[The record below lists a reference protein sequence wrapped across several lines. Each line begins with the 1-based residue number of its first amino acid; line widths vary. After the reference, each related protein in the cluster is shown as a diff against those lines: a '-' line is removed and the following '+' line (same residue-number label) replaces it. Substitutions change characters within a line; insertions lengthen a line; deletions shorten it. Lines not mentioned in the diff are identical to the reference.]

1 VKIIAMSQD
10 ITDILVE
17 ELPPI
22 QSQLRIAVV
31 TETYPPEINGVALT
45 LKRVVDGLRANGHRV
60 QLVRPR
66 QAKDDM
72 TDMTDMPTQSGDVLT
87 RGMAIPNYPHLQLG
101 LPSRKRLEPL
111 WKLHRPDLVHIATEG
126 PLGWSALSVAR
137 KLRIPV
143 TSDFRTNFHA
153 YSSHYGMG
161 WLSKPIMA
169 YLKRFHNQTLT
180 TMVPTCGL
188 AERLTDAGF
197 ERLKVVARGVDSGLF
212 DPALRDPSLRAAWGV
227 QPQTPVMLCVGRLA
241 KEKNLPLLI
250 RGYAQAKLIRPDLRL
265 VLVGDG
271 PMRAELET
279 LAPDAIFT
287 GSLNRE
293 VLARHYAS
301 ADIFGFPSQ
310 SETFGNVV
318 LEAMASGLA
327 VVAFDYAAA
336 QENIE
341 HSRNGLLV
349 RVDDDEGFVQG
360 LIDLSKNDTL
370 QTQLRS
376 AARAK
381 ALGCDWQSII
391 TQIEA
396 VMQQAIAGATL
407 TPTRSSSVASHQ
419 VA

>member
-1 VKIIAMSQD
+1 MSQD
-10 ITDILVE
+10 ITHLLIED
-17 ELPPI
+17 LPAM

-31 TETYPPEINGVALT
+31 TETYPPEVNGVAIT
-45 LKRVVDGLRANGHRV
+45 LQRVVAGLRDRGHRV

-66 QAKDDM
+66 QTKDD
-72 TDMTDMPTQSGDVLT
+72 TQDRPALHGDVLT
-87 RGMAIPNYPHLQLG
+87 RGMAIPRYPHLQLG
-101 LPSRKRLEPL
+101 LPSRKRLESL
-111 WKLHRPDLVHIATEG
+111 WTLQRPDVVHIATEG
-126 PLGWSALSVAR
+126 PLGWSALRLAR

-169 YLKRFHNQTLT
+169 YLKRFHNNAMS
-180 TMVPTCGL
+180 TMVPTRGL
-188 AERLTDAGF
+188 AESLATAGF
-197 ERLKVVARGVDSGLF
+197 ERLKVVARGVDSTLF
-212 DPALRDPSLRAAWGV
+212 HPDLRDPTLRAAWGAA
-227 QPQTPVMLCVGRLA
+227 PNTPVVLCVGRLA

-250 RGYAQAKLIRPDLRL
+250 RAYAQAKLIRPDLRL

-271 PMRAELET
+271 PMRAELES

-318 LEAMASGLA
+318 LEAMASSLA

-336 QENIE
+336 QENID
-341 HSRNGLLV
+341 HSQNGLLA
-349 RVDDDEGFVQG
+349 RMGDNENFAQL
-360 LIDLSKNDTL
+360 LIDLTKNDSL
-370 QTQLRS
+370 QAQLRS

-381 ALGCDWQSII
+381 ALGCDWQSIVG
-391 TQIEA
+391 QIEV
-396 VMQQAIAGATL
+396 VMQQAVSGVMPTL
-407 TPTRSSSVASHQ
+407 SRSVASHQ
-419 VA
+419 MA

>member
-1 VKIIAMSQD
+1 M
-10 ITDILVE
+10 
-17 ELPPI
+17 

-72 TDMTDMPTQSGDVLT
+72 PNVPAQSGDVLT
-87 RGMAIPNYPHLQLG
+87 RGMALPNYPHLQLG

-111 WKLHRPDLVHIATEG
+111 WTRHRPDLVHIATEG

-169 YLKRFHNQTLT
+169 YLKRFHNHTFT
-180 TMVPTCGL
+180 TMVPTRGL
-188 AERLTDAGF
+188 AERLTAAGF
-197 ERLKVVARGVDSGLF
+197 ERLNVVARGVDSGLF
-212 DPALRDPSLRAAWGV
+212 NPALRDPSLRAAWGV
-227 QPQTPVMLCVGRLA
+227 QPHTPVMLCVGRLA

-271 PMRAELET
+271 PMRAELQT
-279 LAPDAIFT
+279 LVPDAIFT

-293 VLARHYAS
+293 VLAKHYAS

-336 QENIE
+336 QDNIE
-341 HSRNGLLV
+341 HSQNGLLV
-349 RVDDDEGFVQG
+349 RMDDDEGFVQG
-360 LIDLSKNDTL
+360 LIDLSKNDAL

-391 TQIEA
+391 AQIED
-396 VMQQAIAGATL
+396 VMQQAITGATL
-407 TPTRSSSVASHQ
+407 APMRSSSVASHQ
-419 VA
+419 MA

>member
-1 VKIIAMSQD
+1 M
-10 ITDILVE
+10 
-17 ELPPI
+17 

-66 QAKDDM
+66 QAKDLAQTLSAESD
-72 TDMTDMPTQSGDVLT
+72 DVLM
-87 RGMAIPNYPHLQLG
+87 RGMAIPHYPHLQLG

-111 WKLHRPDLVHIATEG
+111 WTLQRPDVVHIATEG
-126 PLGWSALSVAR
+126 PLGWSALRVAR

-153 YSSHYGMG
+153 YSTHYGMG

-180 TMVPTCGL
+180 TMVPTRGL

-212 DPALRDPSLRAAWGV
+212 NPALRDPSLRAAWGV

-250 RGYAQAKLIRPDLRL
+250 RAYAQAKLIRPDMRL

-293 VLARHYAS
+293 VLAKHYAS

-336 QENIE
+336 EENID
-341 HSRNGLLV
+341 HTRNGLLA
-349 RVDDDEGFVQG
+349 RIDDEEGFVRL
-360 LIDLSKNDTL
+360 LINLAKNDT
-370 QTQLRS
+370 QLTHLRN
-376 AARAK
+376 AARET
-381 ALGCDWQSII
+381 ALVCDWQTIVS
-391 TQIEA
+391 QIET
-396 VMQQAIAGATL
+396 VMNQAISGVSSTTQAPNSTSFNRASSDGVAT
-407 TPTRSSSVASHQ
+407 
-419 VA
+419 

>member
-1 VKIIAMSQD
+1 MSQD

-17 ELPPI
+17 ELPPM

-66 QAKDDM
+66 QAKDSM
-72 TDMTDMPTQSGDVLT
+72 PDMPALSGDVLT

-111 WKLHRPDLVHIATEG
+111 WTRQRPDLVHIATEG

-137 KLRIPV
+137 KLRIPL

-153 YSSHYGMG
+153 YSSHDGMG

-180 TMVPTCGL
+180 TMVPTRGL
-188 AERLTDAGF
+188 AERLTAAGF

-212 DPALRDPSLRAAWGV
+212 DPALRDPSLRAAWGA
-227 QPQTPVMLCVGRLA
+227 QPHTPVMLCVGRLA

-271 PMRAELET
+271 PMRAELQT
-279 LAPDAIFT
+279 LVPDAIFT

-293 VLARHYAS
+293 VLAQHYAS

-336 QENIE
+336 QDNIE
-341 HSRNGLLV
+341 HGHNGLLV
-349 RVDDDEGFVQG
+349 RMDDDEGFVQG
-360 LIDLSKNDTL
+360 LIDLSKNDAL

-391 TQIEA
+391 AQIED
-396 VMQQAIAGATL
+396 VMQQAITGATL
-407 TPTRSSSVASHQ
+407 APTRSSSVASHQ